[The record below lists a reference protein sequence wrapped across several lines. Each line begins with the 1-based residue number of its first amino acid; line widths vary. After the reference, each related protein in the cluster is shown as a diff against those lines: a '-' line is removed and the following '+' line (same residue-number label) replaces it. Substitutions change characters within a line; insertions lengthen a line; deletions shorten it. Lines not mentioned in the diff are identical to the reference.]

1 MLENEYFVFTGTL
14 TTMIRKQAQSII
26 TGSKG
31 HNQNSV
37 TKNTTRLVTGYFP
50 IDLIKGYRPSQK
62 LSEAKQAEQ
71 RGQQIIMMT
80 EKTIYWLFSSKFL
93 FALPGAL
100 ILLFFQIEVLDRKN
114 ILKWNY
120 EK

>member
-1 MLENEYFVFTGTL
+1 
-14 TTMIRKQAQSII
+14 MIRKQAQSII

-80 EKTIYWLFSSKFL
+80 EKQFIDFL
-93 FALPGAL
+93 AQSFY
-100 ILLFFQIEVLDRKN
+100 LLSQGL
-114 ILKWNY
+114 
-120 EK
+120 

>member
-1 MLENEYFVFTGTL
+1 MYLIFKLCNRTENEYFVFTGTL

-26 TGSKG
+26 TGLKG

-80 EKTIYWLFSSKFL
+80 EKQFIDFL
-93 FALPGAL
+93 AQSFY
-100 ILLFFQIEVLDRKN
+100 LLSQGL
-114 ILKWNY
+114 
-120 EK
+120 

>member
-50 IDLIKGYRPSQK
+50 IDLIKGYHPSQK

-80 EKTIYWLFSSKFL
+80 EKQFIDFL
-93 FALPGAL
+93 AQSFY
-100 ILLFFQIEVLDRKN
+100 LLSQGL
-114 ILKWNY
+114 
-120 EK
+120 

>member
-1 MLENEYFVFTGTL
+1 M
-14 TTMIRKQAQSII
+14 
-26 TGSKG
+26 
-31 HNQNSV
+31 

-80 EKTIYWLFSSKFL
+80 EKQFIDFISI
-93 FALPGAL
+93 
-100 ILLFFQIEVLDRKN
+100 ILYHI
-114 ILKWNY
+114 
-120 EK
+120 